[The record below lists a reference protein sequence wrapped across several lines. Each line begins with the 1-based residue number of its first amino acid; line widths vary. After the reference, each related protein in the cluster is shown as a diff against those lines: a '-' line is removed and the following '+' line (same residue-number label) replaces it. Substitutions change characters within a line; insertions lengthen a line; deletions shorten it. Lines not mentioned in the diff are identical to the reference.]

1 MLVFSL
7 KKFIEILLYPQSI
20 FCIGVAKLDYLTMNN
35 KFDNDIKGFNCKLSE
50 FLKKRK
56 EAYLTIDIIIGFFIG
71 ISATLYLSNLY
82 PINNLTLTINTMV
95 ISALIG
101 ALSLILGWDSQKRG
115 DFGMEYSELR
125 FNYVMQFIKIVYDKI
140 P

>member
-1 MLVFSL
+1 MDYPTINKQFE
-7 KKFIEILLYPQSI
+7 KDIE
-20 FCIGVAKLDYLTMNN
+20 
-35 KFDNDIKGFNCKLSE
+35 GFKCKLRK